1 MFWLEYSI
9 DREDR
14 LQLFTQLYQTI
25 KEVLESIP
33 TNGRSR
39 DNQLNV
45 VQIVMPSLRRTNEF
59 LKSNSPS
66 LPMLKFMDIVL
77 SDIQLYAHE
86 RKNKGQ
92 NLSLSPTQ

>member
-33 TNGRSR
+33 TNDRSR
-39 DNQLNV
+39 DN
-45 VQIVMPSLRRTNEF
+45 
-59 LKSNSPS
+59 
-66 LPMLKFMDIVL
+66 
-77 SDIQLYAHE
+77 
-86 RKNKGQ
+86 
-92 NLSLSPTQ
+92 